1 MFNVD
6 DLDEESRSYNILRD
20 KLFKDGITVEAQTE
34 TLSESRNLFRS
45 WQGLKFHLADTSL
58 NYEVGLETF
67 FNGEPLLKVN

>member
-6 DLDEESRSYNILRD
+6 DLDEELRSYNILRD
-20 KLFKDGITVEAQTE
+20 KLFKDGITVQAQTE

>member
-67 FNGEPLLKVN
+67 FNGELLLKVN